1 MVLLLASVIM
11 LALVEGDIKV
21 NSNLDNTE
29 KRVEYED
36 TIKSDDSNNL
46 KSSDHKAVSNKYINS
61 KAIENRHS
69 FLFLSTY

>member
-21 NSNLDNTE
+21 PYSKFDNTE
-29 KRVEYED
+29 KSIEYED

-46 KSSDHKAVSNKYINS
+46 KSSDHKSNS
-61 KAIENRHS
+61 KAIENRH
-69 FLFLSTY
+69 FFYF